1 MLVCICVIVVTAL
14 MPAWCLLCCLICLCC
29 LLAVQSAQQLSC
41 STVSS
46 QLRDQTDCFRPGQFK
61 VYSSAV
67 RGTLIMDTVSSISL
81 SLKMQYFQKSYF
93 TSAAFGRPLW
103 SEGVYQACEREKISQ
118 PGQGHRDE
126 GKTVPVG
133 GERSPIEYDLS
144 SFWFYWFSGK
154 NGEIKIQDMKKW
166 RYWTFVKVVF
176 GRALILRTKAWDRNF
191 VGYD

>member
-14 MPAWCLLCCLICLCC
+14 MPAWCLLCC

-61 VYSSAV
+61 VYGIAV
-67 RGTLIMDTVSSISL
+67 RGTLNMDTVSSISL

-93 TSAAFGRPLW
+93 TSAAFARILW
-103 SEGVYQACEREKISQ
+103 SEGVYRLYRACEREKISQ

-126 GKTVPVG
+126 DKTVR

-176 GRALILRTKAWDRNF
+176 VRALILRTKAWDRNF
-191 VGYD
+191 VRYD